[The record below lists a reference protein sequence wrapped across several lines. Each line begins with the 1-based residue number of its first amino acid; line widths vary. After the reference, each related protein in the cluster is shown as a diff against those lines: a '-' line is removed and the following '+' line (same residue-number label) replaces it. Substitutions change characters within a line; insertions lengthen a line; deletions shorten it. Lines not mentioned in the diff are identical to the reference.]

1 MEGFPLNA
9 LGERNDALV
18 HTFAFQMKTHINHYL
33 NFNSHHHPRILI
45 GVIKYLGDRA
55 DRIYHNSR
63 KKQELE
69 HLELVLH
76 TSGFT
81 SSTVMKSL
89 QQKQHHTHQT

>member
-63 KKQELE
+63 KKQEME
-69 HLELVLH
+69 HLEQVLC
-76 TSGFT
+76 TGGFQA
-81 SSTVMKSL
+81 L
-89 QQKQHHTHQT
+89 Q